1 VLHCVATKIHIGT
14 AITVLRLDP
23 PSDRRTNGILSS
35 QFTLEYRTAAMQHCC
50 MATTIPLSK
59 RGTLTL
65 PPALRRKLGFD
76 KLSNPM
82 VLVEECEGGLFL
94 QPAVAMPM
102 RDIPKATIDRWI
114 ARDEADMAT
123 FRATPRKVKR

>member
-1 VLHCVATKIHIGT
+1 
-14 AITVLRLDP
+14 
-23 PSDRRTNGILSS
+23 
-35 QFTLEYRTAAMQHCC
+35 MQHCC

-114 ARDEADMAT
+114 ARDESDMAT
-123 FRATPRKVKR
+123 FRATPRKAKR

>member
-1 VLHCVATKIHIGT
+1 MRGVIQSGGV
-14 AITVLRLDP
+14 DP
-23 PSDRRTNGILSS
+23 ASTSPPADQSGIPQS
-35 QFTLEYRTAAMQHCC
+35 TLEYRIATMQHCC
-50 MATTIPLSK
+50 VAITIPLSK
-59 RGTLTL
+59 RGSITL
-65 PPALRRKLGFD
+65 PPSLRRKLGFD
-76 KLSNPM
+76 RLSNPM

-123 FRATPRKVKR
+123 LRATPRKVRR